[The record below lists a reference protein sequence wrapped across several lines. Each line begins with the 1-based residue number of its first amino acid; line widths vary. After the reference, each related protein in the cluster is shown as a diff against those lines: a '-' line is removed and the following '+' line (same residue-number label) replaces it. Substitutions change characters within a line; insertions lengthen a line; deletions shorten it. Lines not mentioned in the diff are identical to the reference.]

1 MRNVKVRLARQREEY
16 VIAIGSGLLGEI
28 GEHARRSLTPAARRI
43 ALISNPTIFKHY
55 GNTAIQSL
63 RKAGFKV
70 SHWLMRDG
78 EDHKT
83 LRSLESA
90 LQFLTNAKLERQD
103 ALVAL
108 GGGVVG
114 DLTGFAAAI
123 YLRGIAYIQV
133 PTTLLAQVDAS
144 VGGKTAVNSASGKNS
159 IGAFHQP
166 RHVLIDTSTLRT
178 LPPRELTSGWCEC
191 IKQGAVGSRRLFDS
205 TVRYLA
211 NGPHAGTQTADEQLA
226 HLVAAHCSF
235 KARIVA
241 GDERE
246 AIERTDHRSR
256 RILNFGH
263 TVAHALEFVT
273 SYKRLRH
280 GEAVGYGMLVAGEL
294 SKRLGIL
301 PSSDLESLTVAIH
314 LAGRLPPANN
324 IRTNAIMDALGRD
337 KKSVGGHIQ
346 WVLLERLG
354 RARIVDGH
362 EVTPRVL
369 RASLRAALQSI
380 T

>member
-1 MRNVKVRLARQREEY
+1 MPNVKVRLSRQREEY

-55 GNTAIQSL
+55 GNTAMQSL
-63 RKAGFKV
+63 RKAGFEV

-78 EDHKT
+78 ENHKT

-90 LQFLTNAKLERQD
+90 LQFLTDAKLERQD

-205 TVRYLA
+205 TVRHLA
-211 NGPHAGTQTADEQLA
+211 NGPRAGTQTADEQLA

-273 SYKRLRH
+273 SYKRFRH

-301 PSSDLESLTVAIH
+301 PSSDLESLTAAIH
-314 LAGRLPPANN
+314 LAGRLPPANT